1 MYSSKE
7 CWLSPFS
14 VDMISSLRKTELADP
29 YAFYI
34 LGLRDLE
41 LFPQVLSSIIVQL
54 LLQNRQALRNEA
66 QRAE

>member
-1 MYSSKE
+1 
-7 CWLSPFS
+7 
-14 VDMISSLRKTELADP
+14 MISSLRKTELADP